1 MPLDLHKFTEVPQA
15 TCMFRFKIQFPP
27 SETNSIDPLS
37 VASSTAHP
45 PPFIGTSGPRR
56 ARGHVF
62 EAARHSKKRKG
73 APITI
78 ALIRSDFP
86 QLLTTVGWAKARY
99 RSLSLF
105 APYVS
110 GTPEKLLTA
119 ETAYDFGLIKHNIDT
134 SVYPNLPSRDAMA
147 VLVGSKFHHVQTWL
161 LMS

>member
-1 MPLDLHKFTEVPQA
+1 
-15 TCMFRFKIQFPP
+15 MFRFKIQFPP

-56 ARGHVF
+56 ARARGHGVF
-62 EAARHSKKRKG
+62 EAARQSKKSKG
-73 APITI
+73 PGITI
-78 ALIRSDFP
+78 ALIRNDFP

-105 APYVS
+105 APYAG

-119 ETAYDFGLIKHNIDT
+119 ETAYDFALSKHNIDI
-134 SVYPNLPSRDAMA
+134 SLYPNMPSRDAMA
-147 VLVGSKFHHVQTWL
+147 VLVGSKFHHV
-161 LMS
+161 